1 MQSDGHR
8 RWVPSSHS
16 SRCRRPPGSGSQF
29 SGCPAAVWRRFPCS
43 RGPVRS
49 RNCRQIEVWDTLYP
63 HPSPTI
69 VTWAPLRHGKE
80 PEITKIDTKNKKN
93 REQNTFPDNFEKIEK
108 SHFRSPEV
116 GFGWIWGGILAT
128 FADLTVCPSRPERCR
143 RPPRAATATAS
154 GAAGRGV
161 GSLRASRRCKI
172 CPRDLPAPC
181 GWVGAGMGRRHA
193 AVRAS

>member
-1 MQSDGHR
+1 M
-8 RWVPSSHS
+8 
-16 SRCRRPPGSGSQF
+16 
-29 SGCPAAVWRRFPCS
+29 
-43 RGPVRS
+43 
-49 RNCRQIEVWDTLYP
+49 
-63 HPSPTI
+63 
-69 VTWAPLRHGKE
+69 
-80 PEITKIDTKNKKN
+80 KIGRKNKKN
-93 REQNTFPDNFEKIEK
+93 REQNKISDNFEKIEK

-116 GFGWIWGGILAT
+116 DFGWIWGGILAT

-181 GWVGAGMGRRHA
+181 GWVGAGLGSSLA
-193 AVRAS
+193 AMRAKGKKLVFLKKRDYTGGFGSQPHIVKHFRSQSSFCSFSAANWSRV